1 MCERFIGTKGV
12 LETNLDGNRMRILG
26 QKPWKAEGDYPQA
39 MVEEH
44 RVLIDCVLNNK
55 PQNLLR
61 EMVKSTRLAIAG
73 RESSYAGR
81 NFKYEWIVSRS
92 KQSWAPQEWKFG
104 KKPVDPIPLPGEYR
118 LV

>member
-1 MCERFIGTKGV
+1 
-12 LETNLDGNRMRILG
+12 
-26 QKPWKAEGDYPQA
+26 